1 MNFYISVTHYSLVE
15 ALYDYMATTPEEF
28 NFQKGDIIAVTKT
41 PEDGWWSGRLLDET
55 RRKQGQHLFPCNFV
69 RLWES

>member
-1 MNFYISVTHYSLVE
+1 MNLLYFCDSLFVVE
-15 ALYDYMATTPEEF
+15 ALYDYTAITPEEF
-28 NFQKGDIIAVTKT
+28 DFQKGDIIAVTKT